1 MITFIFDSVFM
12 WCISVP
18 TAYVISRYTDINAI
32 LMYAI
37 VQAVEISKVII
48 GFILLKKGTWMRNIV
63 RKENL
68 ERT

>member
-1 MITFIFDSVFM
+1 
-12 WCISVP
+12 
-18 TAYVISRYTDINAI
+18 
-32 LMYAI
+32 MYAI